1 MSTGVFDKAWFRDV
15 FLLNESVVVAEYIPV
30 SLLSDQVVD
39 LDAAFGLLHL
49 IAVLLKSDKL
59 IDAVVG
65 VVWFMGSQNNSGLLL

>member
-1 MSTGVFDKAWFRDV
+1 M
-15 FLLNESVVVAEYIPV
+15 VVAEYIPV

>member
-1 MSTGVFDKAWFRDV
+1 MSTGVFDKAWFSDV
-15 FLLNESVVVAEYIPV
+15 FLLDESVVVAEYIPV